1 MERNFALA
9 LGRSFSRD
17 RDAHETF
24 GLCAWRENRMRVA
37 IYARVSTDDRGQA
50 PENQLAQLR
59 AWCASTDHVIVAE
72 FVDHVSG
79 AKGADKRPQFAAML
93 DAAHRRQ
100 FDLLLVWALDRLS
113 REGMVPTILH
123 LQRLAAA
130 GVVFHSYTEPLLSTD
145 SEMVRDI
152 VLAVMASLAK
162 MERQKI
168 SERTK
173 AGLER
178 ARAKGKRIGRA
189 PFSGANLQKLR
200 MALDTGLSWHAASIA
215 TGIPYSTV
223 KKHARALGYSPVER
237 RRASVS

>member
-1 MERNFALA
+1 
-9 LGRSFSRD
+9 
-17 RDAHETF
+17 
-24 GLCAWRENRMRVA
+24 MRVA
-37 IYARVSTDDRGQA
+37 IYARVSTDDRGQD
-50 PENQLAQLR
+50 PENQLTQLR
-59 AWCASTDHVIVAE
+59 TWCAAADHAIVAE

-79 AKGADKRPQFAAML
+79 GKSADKRLQFAAML

-100 FDLLLVWALDRLS
+100 FDILLVWALDRLS

-145 SEMVRDI
+145 NEVVRDI

-178 ARAKGKRIGRA
+178 ARAKGKRLGRA
-189 PFSGANLQKLR
+189 PFSDANLLKLR
-200 MALDTGLSWHAASIA
+200 MALETGISWHAASVETHLA
-215 TGIPYSTV
+215 YSTV
-223 KKHARALGYSPVER
+223 RKHARLMGYEPPGGST
-237 RRASVS
+237 S

>member
-1 MERNFALA
+1 
-9 LGRSFSRD
+9 
-17 RDAHETF
+17 
-24 GLCAWRENRMRVA
+24 VA
-37 IYARVSTDDRGQA
+37 IYARVSTDDRGQD
-50 PENQLAQLR
+50 PETQLAQLR
-59 AWCASTDHVIVAE
+59 AWCAAAGHPIVAE
-72 FVDHVSG
+72 YVDHASG
-79 AKGADKRPQFAAML
+79 GKGADKRPQFAAML

-113 REGMVPTILH
+113 REGMVPTIGH

-130 GVVFHSYTEPLLSTD
+130 GVAFHSYTEPLLSTD

-178 ARAKGKRIGRA
+178 ARAKGKRLGRA
-189 PFSGANLQKLR
+189 PFSATNRAKLR
-200 MALDTGLSWHAASIA
+200 MVLDTGVSWHAASLAMRIA
-215 TGIPYSTV
+215 YSTV
-223 KKHARALGYSPVER
+223 RKHARLMGYEPRSR
-237 RRASVS
+237 TSRATREAEIQHG

>member
-1 MERNFALA
+1 
-9 LGRSFSRD
+9 
-17 RDAHETF
+17 
-24 GLCAWRENRMRVA
+24 MRVA
-37 IYARVSTDDRGQA
+37 IYARVSTDDRGQE

-59 AWCASTDHVIVAE
+59 AWCAAAGHLIVAE

-100 FDLLLVWALDRLS
+100 FDILLVWALDRLS

-123 LQRLAAA
+123 LQRLVAA
-130 GVVFHSYTEPLLSTD
+130 GVTFHSHTEPLLSTD
-145 SEMVRDI
+145 NELVRDI

-168 SERTK
+168 GERTK

-178 ARAKGKRIGRA
+178 ARSRGKRLGRA
-189 PFSGANLQKLR
+189 PFSAANRESLR
-200 MALDTGLSWHAASIA
+200 VALDGGMSWHAASLA
-215 TGIPYSTV
+215 TRIPYSTV
-223 KKHARALGYSPVER
+223 RKHARLLGYTPSARNGSSGER
-237 RRASVS
+237 G

>member
-1 MERNFALA
+1 
-9 LGRSFSRD
+9 
-17 RDAHETF
+17 
-24 GLCAWRENRMRVA
+24 MRVA
-37 IYARVSTDDRGQA
+37 IYARVSTDDRGQD
-50 PENQLAQLR
+50 PENQLVQLR
-59 AWCASTDHVIVAE
+59 AWCAAADHVIVAE

-79 AKGADKRPQFAAML
+79 GKGADKRPQFAAML

-100 FDLLLVWALDRLS
+100 FDVLLVWALDRLS
-113 REGMVPTILH
+113 REGMVPTIMH

-130 GVVFHSYTEPLLSTD
+130 GVVFHSYSEPLLSTD

-178 ARAKGKRIGRA
+178 ARAKGKRLGRA

-200 MALDTGLSWHAASIA
+200 MALEAGMTWHAASVA
-215 TGIPYSTV
+215 VRIPYSTV
-223 KKHARALGYSPVER
+223 RKHARLMGYDPPGRS
-237 RRASVS
+237 AG

>member
-1 MERNFALA
+1 
-9 LGRSFSRD
+9 
-17 RDAHETF
+17 
-24 GLCAWRENRMRVA
+24 MRVA
-37 IYARVSTDDRGQA
+37 IYARVSTDDRGQD

-59 AWCASTDHVIVAE
+59 AWCAATDHVIVAE
-72 FVDHVSG
+72 YVDHVSG
-79 AKGADKRPQFAAML
+79 GKGADKRSQFAAML
-93 DAAHRRQ
+93 DAAHKRQ

-130 GVVFHSYTEPLLSTD
+130 GVAFHSYTEPLLSTD
-145 SEMVRDI
+145 NEVVRDI

-178 ARAKGKRIGRA
+178 AKARGKRLGRA
-189 PFSGANLQKLR
+189 PFSSANRTKLR
-200 MALDTGLSWHAASIA
+200 MALDAGMSWHAASA
-215 TGIPYSTV
+215 ETDVAYSTV
-223 KKHARALGYSPVER
+223 RKHARLMGYEPPG
-237 RRASVS
+237 RRAG

>member
-1 MERNFALA
+1 
-9 LGRSFSRD
+9 
-17 RDAHETF
+17 
-24 GLCAWRENRMRVA
+24 MRVA
-37 IYARVSTDDRGQA
+37 IYARVSTDDRGQD

-59 AWCASTDHVIVAE
+59 AWCAAADHQIVAE
-72 FVDHVSG
+72 FVDHASG
-79 AKGADKRPQFAAML
+79 GKGADKRPRFAAML

-113 REGMVPTILH
+113 REGMVPTIGH

-130 GVVFHSYTEPLLSTD
+130 GVAFHSYTEPLLSTD
-145 SEMVRDI
+145 NEMVRDI

-178 ARAKGKRIGRA
+178 ARAKGKRLGRA
-189 PFSGANLQKLR
+189 PFSAANRAKLR
-200 MALDTGLSWHAASIA
+200 MALDAGMSWHAASVATRIA
-215 TGIPYSTV
+215 YSTV
-223 KKHARALGYSPVER
+223 RKHARLMGYSPQRGTNPATREVEIQHG
-237 RRASVS
+237 